1 MSTRAGPTCGR
12 GEVAASFCRRRP
24 VNGLFVVRSKLQP
37 MSAVLV
43 LGSRQSGWYSHRA
56 VACRPAPMLLADAT
70 RLADGESVCHTGAF
84 GLLITTCFQEEA
96 SQTLQLSSLARET

>member
-1 MSTRAGPTCGR
+1 
-12 GEVAASFCRRRP
+12 
-24 VNGLFVVRSKLQP
+24 
-37 MSAVLV
+37 
-43 LGSRQSGWYSHRA
+43 
-56 VACRPAPMLLADAT
+56 MLLADAT